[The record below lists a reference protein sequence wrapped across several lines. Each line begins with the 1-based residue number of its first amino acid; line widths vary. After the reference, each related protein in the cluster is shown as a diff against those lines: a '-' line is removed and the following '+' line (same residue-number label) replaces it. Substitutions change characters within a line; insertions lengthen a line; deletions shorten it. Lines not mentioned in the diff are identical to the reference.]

1 MHCVVL
7 ITEKY
12 VFHVILVGKA
22 DVSLKKFI
30 FHRTPPLK
38 RVPPKLLVRKES
50 EQHCLPKSNEKE
62 RGVRVLSLINVL
74 EQPTPFLRPFV
85 FAGKLLQS
93 SNRTE
98 VMEKIILGICSA

>member
-1 MHCVVL
+1 MEKQG
-7 ITEKY
+7 ITDA
-12 VFHVILVGKA
+12 FQIT
-22 DVSLKKFI
+22 LKEAKQQRI
-30 FHRTPPLK
+30 AIRKQL
-38 RVPPKLLVRKES
+38 RDLRKES

-98 VMEKIILGICSA
+98 VMEKLILGFVLHKL